1 MLLVSLLVVYT
12 MQHAIGMIPASIKTE
27 KQGNFKIRA
36 ARYEGFG
43 HSYTREDLYYRRELI
58 ARGIGQV
65 QLDPGDGDRM
75 LFSLPFP
82 DKLAAGTYYYDGRRK
97 QLFRIDPG
105 LLFYTKEKGN
115 ERLSPGGAYLV
126 ADIEPE
132 YKASEGV
139 DSAGIDLVLVELET
153 GKALDVRKTI
163 RDEFGGHPEVE
174 FRGWQGAGEEFVV
187 EAQQRVESE
196 NWKSTRYAVR
206 ADSGKLRQ
214 VDE

>member
-1 MLLVSLLVVYT
+1 VVLLVSLLVVYA

-43 HSYTREDLYYRRELI
+43 HSYTREDLYYRGELI

-82 DKLAAGTYYYDGRRK
+82 GKLAAGTYYYDGRRK
-97 QLFRIDPG
+97 QLFRIDSG

-115 ERLSPGGAYLV
+115 ERCRRESLIWWRTS
-126 ADIEPE
+126 
-132 YKASEGV
+132 S
-139 DSAGIDLVLVELET
+139 
-153 GKALDVRKTI
+153 RNI
-163 RDEFGGHPEVE
+163 RPAKVSTA
-174 FRGWQGAGEEFVV
+174 RGLIWCWW
-187 EAQQRVESE
+187 S
-196 NWKSTRYAVR
+196 W
-206 ADSGKLRQ
+206 RQ
-214 VDE
+214 EKRWM